1 MKHFGD
7 MFSLLAPLLLVMC
20 PAVGAIS
27 IAQDSPGLGARS
39 CSQAE
44 AQGNAS
50 TCYPE
55 YIKINPIFGLQI
67 ISIEATA
74 IFNATTPPNFQNSFP
89 ASANIT
95 GINYCNVT
103 VTSRHPSYQEAG
115 IKTSVYLPLNNWNER
130 MMGIGGSGFSAGN
143 QLDRVLTPLSQG
155 FATVSTSA
163 GVSRY
168 TMQDQDR
175 AEVAN
180 SDFWAL
186 RSPGN
191 SVIENFYKKPAKFR
205 YWNGCSTGGRQALML
220 AQRYP
225 KAYHGLLGGCPAINW
240 ARFLSA
246 DLFPQIIMKNITN
259 GGRVPAPCEFRAI
272 TAAALEACDSLDGVK
287 DGYVMDPSKCEFKA
301 ATVLGKQIS
310 CPELPG
316 GNTTVS
322 GAAVKAAEVAW
333 VGYHTV
339 DGVWRYY
346 GVSRTTNITT
356 AGTLLDTK
364 CDNTGNCTFS
374 PFPIAANWVK
384 NFLMKDLQADPM
396 SLTHSQFDRLWQLSV
411 QEWSSF
417 MSTDDPDLA
426 AFRDTGGKLMT
437 WHGLDDIQI
446 QAGGTEEY
454 YKRVLAVDSKAADY
468 FRFFQVPGVGHCS
481 GGFGAY
487 PGTSFQ
493 SLMDWVEKGIAPET
507 LYGRTSAGAERPICL
522 YPKKVSYVGENVGKP
537 HDLSNSG
544 LYYVRP
550 WVKGTELTSKDFE
563 RNRLPSQTTYFAML
577 ENGSAVIL
585 AGASV
590 APYPQGRLV
599 TSTAKTH
606 TLFISGVTSRRS
618 DGSLGGVKTAS
629 DGTVTLNVEEQTSAA
644 LENIDAIIKQTTKG
658 KGGLD
663 NVIDV
668 TVFLTNLGAD
678 YAGMNKIWVK
688 AWPNREGAPAR
699 TCVGVKELPSPN
711 LLVELKATALI
722 GDN

>member
-1 MKHFGD
+1 MKHFRD
-7 MFSLLAPLLLVMC
+7 MFSFLAPLLLATSPTV
-20 PAVGAIS
+20 AALSTV
-27 IAQDSPGLGARS
+27 QDSFDLGARS
-39 CSQAE
+39 CLQSE

-55 YIKINPIFGLQI
+55 YIKINPIIGLQI

-74 IFNATTPPNFQNSFP
+74 IFNATATPNSPNSFP

-95 GINYCNVT
+95 GIDYCNVT
-103 VTSRHPSYQEAG
+103 VTSRHPGYQEAG

-163 GVSRY
+163 GVSRN
-168 TMQDQDR
+168 TMQDS
-175 AEVAN
+175 AEVSN

-186 RSPGN
+186 RSTGN
-191 SVIENFYKKPAKFR
+191 VNVEALSDFGYRALGDAAEIGKSVIENFYKKPAKYR

-225 KAYHGLLGGCPAINW
+225 KAYHGLLGSCPAINW

-246 DLFPQIIMKNITN
+246 DIFPQIIMKNITN
-259 GGRVPAPCEFRAI
+259 GGRVPAPCCLGA
-272 TAAALEACDSLDGVK
+272 
-287 DGYVMDPSKCEFKA
+287 
-301 ATVLGKQIS
+301 GKQIS
-310 CPELPG
+310 CPELPS

-322 GAAVKAAEVAW
+322 EAAVKAAEVAW
-333 VGYHTV
+333 AGYHTV

-346 GVSRTTNITT
+346 GVSRSTNITT
-356 AGTLLDTK
+356 GGTLLDTK
-364 CDNTGNCTFS
+364 CDNTGNCTLS

-417 MSTDDPDLA
+417 MSTDDPNLA
-426 AFRDTGGKLMT
+426 AFRDSGGKLMT

-493 SLMDWVEKGIAPET
+493 SLVDWVEKGIAPET
-507 LYGRTSAGAERPICL
+507 LYGRTSAGQNAQFVSSLRRSHTLVTMVPA
-522 YPKKVSYVGENVGKP
+522 KVK
-537 HDLSNSG
+537 
-544 LYYVRP
+544 R
-550 WVKGTELTSKDFE
+550 
-563 RNRLPSQTTYFAML
+563 TYLHRSFH
-577 ENGSAVIL
+577 L
-585 AGASV
+585 AGII
-590 APYPQGRLV
+590 RLAFV
-599 TSTAKTH
+599 P
-606 TLFISGVTSRRS
+606 
-618 DGSLGGVKTAS
+618 
-629 DGTVTLNVEEQTSAA
+629 
-644 LENIDAIIKQTTKG
+644 
-658 KGGLD
+658 
-663 NVIDV
+663 
-668 TVFLTNLGAD
+668 
-678 YAGMNKIWVK
+678 W
-688 AWPNREGAPAR
+688 R
-699 TCVGVKELPSPN
+699 T
-711 LLVELKATALI
+711 
-722 GDN
+722 

>member
-1 MKHFGD
+1 MKPSSNTNWPPHWLSDMKHFRD
-7 MFSLLAPLLLVMC
+7 MFSFLAPLLLATSPTV
-20 PAVGAIS
+20 AALSTV
-27 IAQDSPGLGARS
+27 QDSFDLGARS
-39 CSQAE
+39 CPQSE

-55 YIKINPIFGLQI
+55 YIKINPIIGLQI

-74 IFNATTPPNFQNSFP
+74 IFNATATPNSPNSFP

-95 GINYCNVT
+95 GIDYCNVT
-103 VTSRHPSYQEAG
+103 VTSRHPGYQEAG

-163 GVSRY
+163 GVSRN
-168 TMQDQDR
+168 TMQDS
-175 AEVAN
+175 AEVSN

-186 RSPGN
+186 RSTGN
-191 SVIENFYKKPAKFR
+191 VNVEALSDFGYRALGDAAEIGKSVIENFYKKPAKFR

-225 KAYHGLLGGCPAINW
+225 KAYHGLLGSCPAINW

-246 DLFPQIIMKNITN
+246 DIFPQIIMKNITN

-301 ATVLGKQIS
+301 ASVLGKQIS
-310 CPELPG
+310 CPELPS

-322 GAAVKAAEVAW
+322 EAAVKAAEVAW
-333 VGYHTV
+333 AGYHTV

-346 GVSRTTNITT
+346 GVSRSTNITT
-356 AGTLLDTK
+356 GGTLLDTK
-364 CDNTGNCTFS
+364 CDNTGNCTLS

-417 MSTDDPDLA
+417 MSTDDPNLA
-426 AFRDTGGKLMT
+426 AFRDSGGKLMT

-522 YPKKVSYVGENVGKP
+522 YPKKASYVGGK
-537 HDLSNSG
+537 
-544 LYYVRP
+544 
-550 WVKGTELTSKDFE
+550 T
-563 RNRLPSQTTYFAML
+563 
-577 ENGSAVIL
+577 
-585 AGASV
+585 
-590 APYPQGRLV
+590 
-599 TSTAKTH
+599 
-606 TLFISGVTSRRS
+606 
-618 DGSLGGVKTAS
+618 
-629 DGTVTLNVEEQTSAA
+629 
-644 LENIDAIIKQTTKG
+644 
-658 KGGLD
+658 D
-663 NVIDV
+663 NVSS
-668 TVFLTNLGAD
+668 FQ
-678 YAGMNKIWVK
+678 
-688 AWPNREGAPAR
+688 
-699 TCVGVKELPSPN
+699 CV
-711 LLVELKATALI
+711 
-722 GDN
+722 

>member
-1 MKHFGD
+1 MKHFRD
-7 MFSLLAPLLLVMC
+7 MFSFLAPLLLATSPTV
-20 PAVGAIS
+20 AALSTV
-27 IAQDSPGLGARS
+27 QDSFDLGARS
-39 CSQAE
+39 CLQSE

-55 YIKINPIFGLQI
+55 YIKINPIIGLQI

-74 IFNATTPPNFQNSFP
+74 IFNATATPNSPNSFP

-95 GINYCNVT
+95 GIDYCNVT
-103 VTSRHPSYQEAG
+103 VTSRHPGYQEAG

-163 GVSRY
+163 GVSRN
-168 TMQDQDR
+168 TMQDS
-175 AEVAN
+175 AEVSN

-186 RSPGN
+186 RSTGN
-191 SVIENFYKKPAKFR
+191 VNVEALSDFGYRALGDAAEIGKSVIENFYKKPAKYR

-225 KAYHGLLGGCPAINW
+225 KAYHGLLGSCPAINW

-246 DLFPQIIMKNITN
+246 DIFPQIIMKNITN

-301 ATVLGKQIS
+301 ASVLGKQIS
-310 CPELPG
+310 CPELPS

-322 GAAVKAAEVAW
+322 EAAVKAAEVAW
-333 VGYHTV
+333 AGYHTV

-346 GVSRTTNITT
+346 GVSRSTNITT
-356 AGTLLDTK
+356 GGTLLDTK
-364 CDNTGNCTFS
+364 CDNTGNCTLS

-417 MSTDDPDLA
+417 MSTDDPNLA
-426 AFRDTGGKLMT
+426 AFRDSGGKLMT

-468 FRFFQVPGVGHCS
+468 FRFFQ
-481 GGFGAY
+481 
-487 PGTSFQ
+487 
-493 SLMDWVEKGIAPET
+493 SLVDWVEKGIAPET

-522 YPKKVSYVGENVGKP
+522 FPKKVSYVGENMGKP
-537 HDLSNSG
+537 PDLSNSG
-544 LYYVRP
+544 L
-550 WVKGTELTSKDFE
+550 
-563 RNRLPSQTTYFAML
+563 
-577 ENGSAVIL
+577 
-585 AGASV
+585 
-590 APYPQGRLV
+590 
-599 TSTAKTH
+599 
-606 TLFISGVTSRRS
+606 
-618 DGSLGGVKTAS
+618 
-629 DGTVTLNVEEQTSAA
+629 
-644 LENIDAIIKQTTKG
+644 
-658 KGGLD
+658 
-663 NVIDV
+663 
-668 TVFLTNLGAD
+668 
-678 YAGMNKIWVK
+678 
-688 AWPNREGAPAR
+688 
-699 TCVGVKELPSPN
+699 
-711 LLVELKATALI
+711 
-722 GDN
+722 

>member
-1 MKHFGD
+1 
-7 MFSLLAPLLLVMC
+7 MFSFLAPLLLLTS
-20 PAVGAIS
+20 PAVGALS
-27 IAQDSPGLGARS
+27 IAPDSFILEARS
-39 CSQAE
+39 CSQSE

-55 YIKINPIFGLQI
+55 YIKINPISGLQI
-67 ISIEATA
+67 ISIEAIA
-74 IFNATTPPNFQNSFP
+74 IFNATTTPNFPNSFP

-103 VTSRHPSYQEAG
+103 VTSRHPGYQEAG

-163 GVSRY
+163 GVSRN
-168 TMQDQDR
+168 TMQDS

-186 RSPGN
+186 RSTGN
-191 SVIENFYKKPAKFR
+191 VNVEALSDFGYRALGDAAEIGKSVIENFYKKPAKFR

-225 KAYHGLLGGCPAINW
+225 KAYHGLLGSCPAINW

-246 DLFPQIIMKNITN
+246 DIFPQIIMKNITN

-301 ATVLGKQIS
+301 ATVLGKKIA
-310 CPELPG
+310 CPELPS
-316 GNTTVS
+316 GNTTIS
-322 GAAVKAAEVAW
+322 EAAVKAAEVAW
-333 VGYHTV
+333 AGYHTV
-339 DGVWRYY
+339 DGTWRYY
-346 GVSRTTNITT
+346 GVSHTTNITT
-356 AGTLLDTK
+356 GGTLLDTK

-417 MSTDDPDLA
+417 MSTDDPGLD

-454 YKRVLAVDSKAADY
+454 YKRVLAVDPKAADY

-493 SLMDWVEKGIAPET
+493 SLMDWVERGIAPET
-507 LYGRTSAGAERPICL
+507 LYGKTSGGAERPICL
-522 YPKKVSYVGENVGKP
+522 YPKKVSYLGGRTDNI
-537 HDLSNSG
+537 NSFQCV
-544 LYYVRP
+544 Y
-550 WVKGTELTSKDFE
+550 
-563 RNRLPSQTTYFAML
+563 
-577 ENGSAVIL
+577 AVIL
-585 AGASV
+585 AGASS
-590 APYPQGRLV
+590 APYPQGRLIA
-599 TSTAKTH
+599 STAKTH
-606 TLFISGVTSRRS
+606 TFFISGVTSRRS
-618 DGSLGGVKTAS
+618 DGSLGGVQTAS
-629 DGTVTLNVEEQTSAA
+629 DGTVTLSIEEQTSAA
-644 LENIDAIIKQTTKG
+644 LENIDAIIKQATKG
-658 KGGLD
+658 KGGLE

-678 YAGMNKIWVK
+678 YAGMNRIWIK

-722 GDN
+722 EDN